1 MDLHRTQSR
10 RGLSNLFGLKNLER
24 AVGTH
29 NISLFLDRGS
39 KLSSKTQT
47 LAEIDANAAV
57 MSMFRFIRA
66 AENLLKIEQNMAFFG
81 PNFQMSE
88 AKTE

>member
-1 MDLHRTQSR
+1 
-10 RGLSNLFGLKNLER
+10 
-24 AVGTH
+24 VGTH